1 MLRDS
6 VKGRVRERAKRV
18 CVILGSC
25 SCRVFGSRST
35 FSRSRTLARCRPTRP
50 ALPRSA
56 TRARVHTCGTRVAHT
71 RTHARCSS
79 LPAGVAWRPRS
90 ASSCRRPGRPGFP
103 APRPRLPRRR
113 PPPLLAPWPPLPV
126 AFGSPPSDS
135 QRWAFSEPPVPFPR
149 PGPLAGP
156 SAPHA
161 RPWPTR
167 PAAPVARA
175 SARRVAS
182 LAEDERGSSSPDPR
196 SRLVSHPRF
205 GEYSLWS
212 SFFP

>member
-1 MLRDS
+1 MPSFRFEVD
-6 VKGRVRERAKRV
+6 
-18 CVILGSC
+18 
-25 SCRVFGSRST
+25 F
-35 FSRSRTLARCRPTRP
+35 FSLAY
-50 ALPRSA
+50 
-56 TRARVHTCGTRVAHT
+56 TRALSSHVPCPAPLRHAGARAHVWHTCGP

-103 APRPRLPRRR
+103 APRPRLPRPR

-149 PGPLAGP
+149 PAPRAPGRPVGP
-156 SAPHA
+156 
-161 RPWPTR
+161 
-167 PAAPVARA
+167 ARA
-175 SARRVAS
+175 SLAHTPSRACRTRLRPPCGVSRRGRTW
-182 LAEDERGSSSPDPR
+182 LFSPDPG

-205 GEYSLWS
+205 GEYSVWS

>member
-1 MLRDS
+1 MIG
-6 VKGRVRERAKRV
+6 K
-18 CVILGSC
+18 
-25 SCRVFGSRST
+25 GSREGTCEARLRYFGELFVPSFRFEVDF
-35 FSRSRTLARCRPTRP
+35 FSLAYTRALLSHAPCP
-50 ALPRSA
+50 APLRHA
-56 TRARVHTCGTRVAHT
+56 GARARVHTCGP

-90 ASSCRRPGRPGFP
+90 ASSCRRPGRPVSLLPGRACLGDALRLFP
-103 APRPRLPRRR
+103 PPGRPFPSLSGHLPRT
-113 PPPLLAPWPPLPV
+113 LSVGLSL
-126 AFGSPPSDS
+126 SPRSPS
-135 QRWAFSEPPVPFPR
+135 RA
-149 PGPLAGP
+149 PGPGPPAGP

-182 LAEDERGSSSPDPR
+182 LAEDERGSSSPDPGG
-196 SRLVSHPRF
+196 RLVSHPRF

>member
-1 MLRDS
+1 MPSFRFEVNFFL
-6 VKGRVRERAKRV
+6 
-18 CVILGSC
+18 
-25 SCRVFGSRST
+25 
-35 FSRSRTLARCRPTRP
+35 LAD
-50 ALPRSA
+50 
-56 TRARVHTCGTRVAHT
+56 TRALLSHAPCPAPLRHAGARAHVWHTCGP

-79 LPAGVAWRPRS
+79 LPAGVARRPRS
-90 ASSCRRPGRPGFP
+90 ASSCRRPGRPGSLLP
-103 APRPRLPRRR
+103 GRACLGDALRLFS
-113 PPPLLAPWPPLPV
+113 PLWPPLPV

-149 PGPLAGP
+149 PGPPAGP

-167 PAAPVARA
+167 TAAPVARA

-182 LAEDERGSSSPDPR
+182 LAEDERGSSSPDPG